1 MLLRPDTLALTVVLA
16 LLTALGPLSTDMY
29 LPSLPAIARALGTDT
44 ARTQLT
50 LSLFL
55 VGFAA
60 GQLIWGPLSDRFGR
74 RPVLLTG
81 LAIFIVATGACALA
95 PSIDWLIAMR
105 ALQAFGGSGPIVLAR
120 AIVRDLY
127 EGPRAGRE
135 LARMGTIMGVVPAVA
150 PILGGVLQAY
160 FDWRASFV
168 FTIAG
173 AAALGTVVI
182 ASLPETARS
191 IGTGSVSPRG
201 IFRSFASLS
210 HHRSFRT
217 YAGLSALAYSG
228 LFAFISGSS
237 FVLQG
242 YYGLGEVAFG
252 FSFSFSF
259 GVLGFITGTL
269 LARRLAGTRGLD
281 GTIQVGVACLA
292 SGGLLMMACVA
303 LGLFGP
309 FGVIVPMALYGVGV
323 GLTMP
328 QALAAAMQPFPD
340 RAGAASS
347 LVGVVQMSLAAGVGA
362 VLGLVLEGRARP
374 LPIAVATLGIAAFVL
389 FHTTHRI
396 RAAGA

>member
-29 LPSLPAIARALGTDT
+29 LPSLPAIARALGADT

-173 AAALGTVVI
+173 AVALGAVVI

-201 IFRSFASLS
+201 IFRNFVSLS

-242 YYGLGEVAFG
+242 YYGLDEVAFG
-252 FSFSFSF
+252 FSFSF

-362 VLGLVLEGRARP
+362 VLGLVLEGRALP
-374 LPIAVATLGIAAFVL
+374 LPVAVATLGIAAFVL

>member
-29 LPSLPAIARALGTDT
+29 LPSLPAIARALDADT

-105 ALQAFGGSGPIVLAR
+105 ALQAFGGSGPIVLGR

-135 LARMGTIMGVVPAVA
+135 LARMGTIMGLVPAIA
-150 PILGGVLQAY
+150 PILGGVLQA
-160 FDWRASFV
+160 FFGWRASFV

-173 AAALGTVVI
+173 AVALGAVVI

-252 FSFSFSF
+252 FSFSF

-292 SGGLLMMACVA
+292 AGGLLMMACVA

-362 VLGLVLEGRARP
+362 VLGLVLEGRALP

-389 FHTTHRI
+389 FHATHRI

>member
-29 LPSLPAIARALGTDT
+29 LPSLPAIARALGADT

-160 FDWRASFV
+160 LDWRASFV

-173 AAALGTVVI
+173 AVALGAVVI

-201 IFRSFASLS
+201 IFRSFVSLS

-252 FSFSFSF
+252 FSFSF

-309 FGVIVPMALYGVGV
+309 FGLIVPMALYGVGV

-362 VLGLVLEGRARP
+362 VLGLVLEGRALP
-374 LPIAVATLGIAAFVL
+374 LPIAVAALGIAAFVL

>member
-1 MLLRPDTLALTVVLA
+1 
-16 LLTALGPLSTDMY
+16 
-29 LPSLPAIARALGTDT
+29 
-44 ARTQLT
+44 
-50 LSLFL
+50 
-55 VGFAA
+55 
-60 GQLIWGPLSDRFGR
+60 
-74 RPVLLTG
+74 
-81 LAIFIVATGACALA
+81 
-95 PSIDWLIAMR
+95 LIAMR
-105 ALQAFGGSGPIVLAR
+105 ALQSFGGSGPIVLAR

-173 AAALGTVVI
+173 AVALGAVVI

-201 IFRSFASLS
+201 IFRSFVSLS

-217 YAGLSALAYSG
+217 YTGLSALAYSG

-252 FSFSFSF
+252 FSFSF

-292 SGGLLMMACVA
+292 SGGLLMMGCVA

-362 VLGLVLEGRARP
+362 VLGLVLEGRALP
-374 LPIAVATLGIAAFVL
+374 LPVAVATLGIAAFVL

>member
-29 LPSLPAIARALGTDT
+29 LPSLPAIARALGADT

-55 VGFAA
+55 VGFAV

-105 ALQAFGGSGPIVLAR
+105 ALQAFGGSGPIVLGR

-150 PILGGVLQAY
+150 PILGGVLQAH

-168 FTIAG
+168 VTIAG
-173 AAALGTVVI
+173 ALALGAVVM
-182 ASLPETARS
+182 AALPETARS

-201 IFRSFASLS
+201 IFRSFVSLS

-252 FSFSFSF
+252 FSFSF
-259 GVLGFITGTL
+259 GVLGFIGGTL
-269 LARRLAGTRGLD
+269 LARRLASTRGLD

-292 SGGLLMMACVA
+292 SGGLVMMGCVA

-362 VLGLVLEGRARP
+362 VLGLVLEGRALP
-374 LPIAVATLGIAAFVL
+374 LPVAVATLGIAAFVL

>member
-29 LPSLPAIARALGTDT
+29 LPSLPAIAQALGADT

-55 VGFAA
+55 VGFAV

-105 ALQAFGGSGPIVLAR
+105 ALQAFGGSGPIVLGR

-150 PILGGVLQAY
+150 PILGGVLQAS
-160 FDWRASFV
+160 FGWRASFV

-173 AAALGTVVI
+173 AAALGAVVI

-191 IGTGSVSPRG
+191 IGSGSVSPRG

-252 FSFSFSF
+252 FSFSF

-292 SGGLLMMACVA
+292 AGGVLMMACVA
-303 LGLFGP
+303 VGLFGP

-328 QALAAAMQPFPD
+328 QALAAAMQPFPE

-362 VLGLVLEGRARP
+362 VLGLVLEGRALP
-374 LPIAVATLGIAAFVL
+374 LPVAVATLGIAAFVL

>member
-1 MLLRPDTLALTVVLA
+1 
-16 LLTALGPLSTDMY
+16 
-29 LPSLPAIARALGTDT
+29 
-44 ARTQLT
+44 
-50 LSLFL
+50 
-55 VGFAA
+55 
-60 GQLIWGPLSDRFGR
+60 
-74 RPVLLTG
+74 
-81 LAIFIVATGACALA
+81 
-95 PSIDWLIAMR
+95 
-105 ALQAFGGSGPIVLAR
+105 
-120 AIVRDLY
+120 
-127 EGPRAGRE
+127 
-135 LARMGTIMGVVPAVA
+135 MGTIMGVVPAVA
-150 PILGGVLQAY
+150 PILGGVLQAT

-173 AAALGTVVI
+173 AAALGAVVI

-252 FSFSFSF
+252 FSFSF

-292 SGGLLMMACVA
+292 SGGLLMMGCVA

-362 VLGLVLEGRARP
+362 VLGLVLEGRALP